1 MVKGIYLTL
10 LVGPTVPVPVP
21 QIVLDALTSVEVN
34 SEDGRPSGFQ
44 LSFTLSNNSPLHTLF
59 LLASGQQL
67 TQIRVILVVTLNGIP
82 DVLMD
87 GVVTNQ
93 QVAPGGDA
101 GHSILTVTGEDLT
114 ALMNDEDRSG
124 EKYPG
129 MSAEARVAKILLRY
143 VQYGI
148 VPVVIP
154 TFVVDV
160 PIPTKRIPAQRGT
173 DLEYVRQLADKVGHV
188 FFIEPGPAPGANVA
202 YWGPKFKISPP
213 QPALSINMDAHTNV
227 ESLSFTFD
235 GRERTLPILRIQ
247 EERSRKFI
255 DIPVPDTTLLEPPL
269 GAIPPLK
276 VKTEIV
282 QAGRLTMTE
291 AMLLALAKASAST
304 DSVTGQGSLDVLRYG
319 QVLKARRL
327 VGVRGAGIAFDGLH
341 YVSKVTHSIKPGS
354 YTQQFTVTRN
364 GLLPTVPAVP
374 T

>member
-44 LSFTLSNNSPLHTLF
+44 LSFTLSNDSPLHTLF

-93 QVAPGGDA
+93 QVAPGSDA
-101 GHSILTVTGEDLT
+101 GHSILTVTGLDLT
-114 ALMNDEDRSG
+114 TLMNDDDRSG

-129 MSAEARVAKILLRY
+129 MSVEARVAKILLRY

-148 VPVVIP
+148 VPVVVP

-173 DLEYVRQLADKVGHV
+173 DLAYVRQLAEKVGHV

-202 YWGPKFKISPP
+202 YWGPKFK
-213 QPALSINMDAHTNV
+213 
-227 ESLSFTFD
+227 
-235 GRERTLPILRIQ
+235 
-247 EERSRKFI
+247 
-255 DIPVPDTTLLEPPL
+255 
-269 GAIPPLK
+269 
-276 VKTEIV
+276 
-282 QAGRLTMTE
+282 
-291 AMLLALAKASAST
+291 
-304 DSVTGQGSLDVLRYG
+304 
-319 QVLKARRL
+319 
-327 VGVRGAGIAFDGLH
+327 
-341 YVSKVTHSIKPGS
+341 
-354 YTQQFTVTRN
+354 
-364 GLLPTVPAVP
+364 
-374 T
+374 